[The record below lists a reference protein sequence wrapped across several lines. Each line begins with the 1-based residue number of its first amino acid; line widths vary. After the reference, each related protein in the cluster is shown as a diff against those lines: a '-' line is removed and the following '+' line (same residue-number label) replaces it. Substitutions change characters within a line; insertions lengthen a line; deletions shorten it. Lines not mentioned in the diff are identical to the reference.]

1 MNTFKN
7 KVLAGAIKVQNNVY
21 MKAISNAMMG
31 LMPIMMISSI
41 ASLINAIDIGN
52 TQQIM
57 DQIGLKSLLTQI
69 NAMTIDVIS
78 VYVAFLVSYKLAE
91 HLNADQLNAGIMS
104 LVSFLILSPIATFEE
119 TKVIEFSTL
128 GSSGMFV
135 AMFGGILGARIYIL
149 CVEKNLTI
157 KMPDSVPPI
166 VNKSFAAIVPGVIVS
181 TIMGIIYVVIAA
193 TPYGTLTDMIYTW
206 VQAPLTL
213 LGANVFACM
222 IIVAFIEFLWFFG
235 IHGVLAV
242 YPVLMLV
249 FYQPMLDN
257 LAAYS
262 AGQPLPHL
270 FTIGFILNNRGARS
284 FAVAL
289 LAIFSCK
296 SEQLKAVGKIGLIP
310 SMFGISEPI
319 KFGIPQ
325 VMNIRMLIPLMVTPA
340 VSVLSAYLLTIVGF
354 MPYHN
359 GVNIPT
365 GFPIIF
371 GGFLTNGWQGIIA
384 QLIQFVLCV
393 LIYIPFMRWQDK
405 AALAEE
411 GKIAQA

>member
-1 MNTFKN
+1 
-7 KVLAGAIKVQNNVY
+7 
-21 MKAISNAMMG
+21 
-31 LMPIMMISSI
+31 
-41 ASLINAIDIGN
+41 
-52 TQQIM
+52 
-57 DQIGLKSLLTQI
+57 
-69 NAMTIDVIS
+69 
-78 VYVAFLVSYKLAE
+78 
-91 HLNADQLNAGIMS
+91 
-104 LVSFLILSPIATFEE
+104 
-119 TKVIEFSTL
+119 
-128 GSSGMFV
+128 
-135 AMFGGILGARIYIL
+135 
-149 CVEKNLTI
+149 
-157 KMPDSVPPI
+157 
-166 VNKSFAAIVPGVIVS
+166 
-181 TIMGIIYVVIAA
+181 
-193 TPYGTLTDMIYTW
+193 
-206 VQAPLTL
+206 
-213 LGANVFACM
+213 
-222 IIVAFIEFLWFFG
+222 
-235 IHGVLAV
+235 
-242 YPVLMLV
+242 
-249 FYQPMLDN
+249 MLDN

-296 SEQLKAVGKIGLIP
+296 SEQLKAVGKSGLIP

-371 GGFLTNGWQGIIA
+371 WRFLNEWLA
-384 QLIQFVLCV
+384 RDYRSADQFVLCV